1 MKKNIL
7 ELIEKRQTN
16 FDENTREILVI
27 FSLNFLTA
35 LRSVLKVPED
45 IEVEIYNILP
55 LEINPKYVTLFRGLV
70 STLDK
75 ENEVYTPLN
84 IIVPI
89 SILEEN
95 YEYDEMKRV
104 LSNIINFLSMTSNEL
119 FDKMSD
125 IYITDIDGRY
135 FIDLKNDSLI
145 SLKGLQK
152 NNQMTLKA

>member
-104 LSNIINFLSMTSNEL
+104 LSNIINFLSMTNDESFE
-119 FDKMSD
+119 KMSD

-135 FIDLKNDSLI
+135 FVDLKNDSLI

>member
-45 IEVEIYNILP
+45 IDVEIYNILP

-104 LSNIINFLSMTSNEL
+104 LSNIINFLSMTNDESFE
-119 FDKMSD
+119 KMSD

-135 FIDLKNDSLI
+135 FVDLKNDSLI

>member
-7 ELIEKRQTN
+7 ELIENRQRN
-16 FDENTREILVI
+16 FDENTEEILRV
-27 FSLNFLTA
+27 FSLNLLTA

-55 LEINPKYVTLFRGLV
+55 LEINTKYVTVFRGLV
-70 STLDK
+70 SVTDK
-75 ENEVYTPLN
+75 ENNVYTPLN